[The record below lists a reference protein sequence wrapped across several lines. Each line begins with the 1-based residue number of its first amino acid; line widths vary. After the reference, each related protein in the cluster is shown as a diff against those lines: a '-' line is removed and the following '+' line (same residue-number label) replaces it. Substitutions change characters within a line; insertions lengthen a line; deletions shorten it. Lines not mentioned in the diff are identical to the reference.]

1 MLRNFLGKAGY
12 VLANMV
18 VMVILHG
25 NSRQFW
31 PKIPYLSLRDESTGE
46 HVRLLFNT
54 LGLTSL
60 AQALAGRL
68 PRRRWLA
75 RALTVGVIPAT
86 LPALIFVGQRVLRL
100 RGPAAEAYN
109 LALVPLLPMAAVA
122 VEEALSAAIEPA
134 APADH
139 ADYAHLV

>member
-1 MLRNFLGKAGY
+1 MLRNFLGKAGF

-18 VMVILHG
+18 VMIILHG
-25 NSRQFW
+25 NSKQFW
-31 PKIPYLSLRDESTGE
+31 PKVPYLSLRDESTGE

-54 LGLTSL
+54 LVVTSL
-60 AQALAGRL
+60 AQALVGRL
-68 PRRRWLA
+68 PRARWLA

-86 LPALIFVGQRVLRL
+86 LPALMFFGQRVLRL
-100 RGPAAEAYN
+100 RGSAAETYN
-109 LALVPLLPMAAVA
+109 LSLVPLLPMAAVV
-122 VEEALSAAIEPA
+122 VEDALAAAIGPA